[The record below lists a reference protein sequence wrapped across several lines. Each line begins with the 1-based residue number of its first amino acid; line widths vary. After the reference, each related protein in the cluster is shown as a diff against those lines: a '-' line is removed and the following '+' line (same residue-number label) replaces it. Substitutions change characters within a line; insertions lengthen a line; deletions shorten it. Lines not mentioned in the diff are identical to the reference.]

1 MKPKLVALTFVI
13 VAFAT
18 LKALRIH
25 ASPEHRNVSLLP
37 LSIGSFRLMSSEMTR
52 AGELVGTYRDGA
64 ATILLDVRPQTSG
77 TLHNGAQCMLVVGE
91 HPMKED
97 DREIRTADGTASF
110 DIALFRSDAGIKLVA
125 STECY
130 AEGCA
135 ENPMMGF
142 WHRSGGQPLVRLT
155 NSLSVVP
162 VSILIDGSGD
172 DEGELVRKFEAF
184 AAGLHLDDF
193 RSYAAQAS

>member
-1 MKPKLVALTFVI
+1 MKPKLAALAFVI

-18 LKALRIH
+18 LHALRGR
-25 ASPEHRNVSLLP
+25 ASQQPQGVVLP
-37 LSIGSFRLMSSEMTR
+37 PSVGSFRLISSELTT

-77 TLHNGAQCMLVVGE
+77 TLHNGARCMLVVGE
-91 HPMKED
+91 HPIKED
-97 DREIRTADGTASF
+97 DRMIHTADGTASF

-135 ENPMMGF
+135 ENPATF
-142 WHRSGGQPLVRLT
+142 WHASTNRPLVRLT
-155 NSLSVVP
+155 DSLSVVP
-162 VSILIDGSGD
+162 LSILIDGFGGAS
-172 DEGELVRKFEAF
+172 EAELIRKFEAF
-184 AAGLHLDDF
+184 AAGLRLGGF
-193 RSYAAQAS
+193 QSYATRAS